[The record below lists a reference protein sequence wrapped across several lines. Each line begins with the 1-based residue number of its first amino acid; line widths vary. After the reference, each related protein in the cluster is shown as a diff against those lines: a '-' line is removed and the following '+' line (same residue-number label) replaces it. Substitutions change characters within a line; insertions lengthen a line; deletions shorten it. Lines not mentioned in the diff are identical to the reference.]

1 MEEVIKEIS
10 SLSDVKKLPPY
21 VQELLRKS
29 LESVSKIKLPI
40 FTFKE
45 NNEWIAKTPLLDIS
59 AQGET
64 EKEAVESIVDM
75 IDDYMSDPY
84 TKKPKIETM
93 THVNI
98 QTVPIDLPVDNVA
111 VNSSVKS
118 R

>member
-1 MEEVIKEIS
+1 M
-10 SLSDVKKLPPY
+10 
-21 VQELLRKS
+21 
-29 LESVSKIKLPI
+29 PI

-75 IDDYMSDPY
+75 TDDYMADPY

-93 THVNI
+93 MHVNI
-98 QTVPIDLPVDNVA
+98 QTVPIDLHIGKVA
-111 VNSSVKS
+111 VNGPVKTDDVFSDARQNSSAAAQ
-118 R
+118 